1 MLFGRLEAA
10 PEFRCELS
18 DLPFPVATSS
28 QIFCC
33 IDHVPVLPGDW
44 QQHFVDCHLGVSR
57 HFVAH
62 HEASLVSHILGCLN
76 RPQPRQATAVHLGLV
91 RSLVCDGNRGFNI
104 DIHLCVL
111 DVLFSKAER
120 THHAARYPPVAAGNS
135 NGDYVFTLTPPLLR
149 LVLPIFS
156 VVGFRDCGGWAFRRR
171 AGPDLC
177 TGPALRW
184 NPMSC
189 GQLRGQVVAFV
200 AFVVVGGVWVEFS
213 SIFRRFI
220 AGFLYFSSI
229 YC

>member
-18 DLPFPVATSS
+18 DLPFPVAASS
-28 QIFCC
+28 QIFRC

-44 QQHFVDCHLGVSR
+44 QQNFVDCHLGVSR

-62 HEASLVSHILGCLN
+62 REAPLVSHILGCLN

-120 THHAARYPPVAAGNS
+120 THRAARYPPVAAGNS

-156 VVGFRDCGGWAFRRR
+156 VVGFRDWGLGIPTKSGSRPVYRTRSPLESHVLRSTSRPGRR
-171 AGPDLC
+171 
-177 TGPALRW
+177 
-184 NPMSC
+184 
-189 GQLRGQVVAFV
+189 LRGVRGCRGCLGRVFV
-200 AFVVVGGVWVEFS
+200 S
-213 SIFRRFI
+213 
-220 AGFLYFSSI
+220 FLCRSR
-229 YC
+229 